1 MERVD
6 HGPRP
11 PRGLNPLALL
21 ARARRRGTVARL
33 GVPGA
38 RVYLVSDPAAIQEAL
53 TRTQREYAK
62 GVGRRGREPLKRVLG
77 DGLLTSPPDLH
88 RQQRRLVQP
97 LFHREAVAGY
107 AETFTA
113 LAGAAAAGWR
123 DGEVRDVHRDMT
135 ALTLAI
141 VARTVFDAEV
151 GDAAVTTVS
160 RALARNQRA
169 LRREILPG
177 GTLLDRLPLPATRRW
192 RADSAAVDAV
202 VYGLIEA
209 RRAEPGVASSD
220 PRSPASEASA
230 AGSPRDLLS
239 LLLATGMPDRLIRDE
254 ALTLLLAG
262 HETTAN
268 ALAWTFALLSH
279 DPAAQERIAGGDRAF
294 TAAVVRE
301 SLRLYPPAWAIWRHL
316 VEAREVGGRRLP
328 AGATLIL
335 SPWVMHRD
343 PAWWPEP
350 ERFLPERWLDGPPP
364 ERYAYFP
371 FGSGPRQCV
380 GNEFAELEATRVT
393 EAVCARWVLAPA
405 GPVVPQPLITLRP
418 RHGVPV
424 LLRVRR

>member
-1 MERVD
+1 
-6 HGPRP
+6 
-11 PRGLNPLALL
+11 
-21 ARARRRGTVARL
+21 VARL
-33 GVPGA
+33 PVPGA
-38 RVYLVSDPAAIQEAL
+38 RVFLVSEPAAIQEAL

-62 GVGRRGREPLKRVLG
+62 GVGRHGREPLKRVLG

-97 LFHREAVAGY
+97 LFHHERVAGY
-107 AETFTA
+107 ADTFTA
-113 LAGAAAAGWR
+113 LAEAVVAGWR

-141 VARTVFDAEV
+141 VARTVFDADV

-209 RRAEPGVASSD
+209 RRAQPG
-220 PRSPASEASA
+220 
-230 AGSPRDLLS
+230 GRDLLS
-239 LLLATGMPDRLIRDE
+239 LLLTTGMPDRRIRDE

-268 ALAWTFALLSH
+268 SLAWTFALLSH
-279 DPAAQERIAGGDRAF
+279 DAAAQERIAGGDRAF
-294 TAAVVRE
+294 TTAVVRE

-328 AGATLIL
+328 AGATLVL
-335 SPWVMHRD
+335 SPWVVHRD

-350 ERFLPERWLDGPPP
+350 ERFRPERWLEGSPP
-364 ERYAYFP
+364 ERYTYFP

-380 GNEFAELEATRVT
+380 GNEFAELEAARVT

-418 RHGVPV
+418 RDGVP
-424 LLRVRR
+424 LLPRVRR

>member
-1 MERVD
+1 VERVD

-33 GVPGA
+33 PVPGA
-38 RVYLVSDPAAIQEAL
+38 RVYLVSEPAAIQEAL

-97 LFHREAVAGY
+97 LFHREVVAGY
-107 AETFTA
+107 AEAFTA
-113 LAGAAAAGWR
+113 LAEAAADGWR

-141 VARTVFDAEV
+141 VARTVFDTGV
-151 GDAAVTTVS
+151 GHSAVTTVS

-209 RRAEPGVASSD
+209 RR
-220 PRSPASEASA
+220 RPASEASA
-230 AGSPRDLLS
+230 ASTAPGGRDLLS
-239 LLLATGMPDRLIRDE
+239 LLLATGMPDRRIRDE

-294 TAAVVRE
+294 TTAVVRE

-328 AGATLIL
+328 AGATLVL

-350 ERFLPERWLDGPPP
+350 ERFRPERWLAGPPP

-380 GNEFAELEATRVT
+380 GNEFAELEATCVT
-393 EAVCARWVLAPA
+393 EAVCARWALAPA

>member
-1 MERVD
+1 
-6 HGPRP
+6 
-11 PRGLNPLALL
+11 
-21 ARARRRGTVARL
+21 VARL
-33 GVPGA
+33 PVPGA
-38 RVYLVSDPAAIQEAL
+38 RVYLVSDPTAIQEAL

-107 AETFTA
+107 GETFTA
-113 LAGAAAAGWR
+113 LAEAAADGWR
-123 DGEVRDVHRDMT
+123 DGEVRDVHQDMT

-141 VARTVFDAEV
+141 VARTVFDAAV

-209 RRAEPGVASSD
+209 RRADPG
-220 PRSPASEASA
+220 
-230 AGSPRDLLS
+230 GRDLLS
-239 LLLATGMPDRLIRDE
+239 LLLATGMPDRRIRDE

-279 DPAAQERIAGGDRAF
+279 DLSAQERIAGGDRGF
-294 TAAVVRE
+294 TTAVVRE

-316 VEAREVGGRRLP
+316 VEAREVAGRRLR
-328 AGATLIL
+328 AGATLVL

-350 ERFLPERWLDGPPP
+350 DRFRPDRWLDGPAP

-380 GNEFAELEATRVT
+380 GNEFAELEAARVT
-393 EAVCARWVLAPA
+393 EAVCARWVLTPA

-418 RHGVPV
+418 RYGVR
-424 LLRVRR
+424 LLVRVRR

>member
-1 MERVD
+1 M
-6 HGPRP
+6 
-11 PRGLNPLALL
+11 
-21 ARARRRGTVARL
+21 ARL
-33 GVPGA
+33 AVPGA

-113 LAGAAAAGWR
+113 LAGAAVAGWR
-123 DGEVRDVHRDMT
+123 DGEVRDVHHDMT

-151 GDAAVTTVS
+151 GDAAVTTIS

-209 RRAEPGVASSD
+209 RRAQPG
-220 PRSPASEASA
+220 
-230 AGSPRDLLS
+230 GRDLLS

-279 DPAAQERIAGGDRAF
+279 DAAAQERIAGGDRAY

-301 SLRLYPPAWAIWRHL
+301 SLRLYPPAWAIWRRL

-328 AGATLIL
+328 AGATLVL
-335 SPWVMHRD
+335 SPWVVHRD

-380 GNEFAELEATRVT
+380 GNEFAELEAARVT
-393 EAVCARWVLAPA
+393 EAVCARWVLTPA
-405 GPVVPQPLITLRP
+405 GPVEPQPLITLRP
-418 RHGVPV
+418 RHGVP
-424 LLRVRR
+424 LLPRVRR

>member
-1 MERVD
+1 
-6 HGPRP
+6 
-11 PRGLNPLALL
+11 
-21 ARARRRGTVARL
+21 VARL
-33 GVPGA
+33 PVPGA

-97 LFHREAVAGY
+97 LFHHERVAGY

-113 LAGAAAAGWR
+113 LAESAAAGWR
-123 DGEVRDVHRDMT
+123 DGEVRDLHQDMT

-141 VARTVFDAEV
+141 VARTVFDADV
-151 GDAAVTTVS
+151 GDAAVTTVT

-209 RRAEPGVASSD
+209 RRRDAGLAGSG
-220 PRSPASEASA
+220 PRSAVTAPDGGGRPGPASA
-230 AGSPRDLLS
+230 APAGSDLLS
-239 LLLATGMPDRLIRDE
+239 LLLTTGMPDRRIRDE

-294 TAAVVRE
+294 TTAAVRE

-316 VEAREVGGRRLP
+316 AEAREVGGRRLP

-350 ERFLPERWLDGPPP
+350 ERFAPSRWLDGPPP

-380 GNEFAELEATRVT
+380 GNEFAELEAVRVT
-393 EAVCARWVLAPA
+393 EAVCARWAFTPAP
-405 GPVVPQPLITLRP
+405 GGRPVVPQPLITLRP
-418 RHGVPV
+418 RYGVPL

>member
-1 MERVD
+1 M
-6 HGPRP
+6 
-11 PRGLNPLALL
+11 
-21 ARARRRGTVARL
+21 ARL
-33 GVPGA
+33 PVPGA
-38 RVYLVSDPAAIQEAL
+38 RVFLVSEPAAIQEAL

-62 GVGRRGREPLKRVLG
+62 GVGRHGREPLKRVLG

-97 LFHREAVAGY
+97 LFHHERVAGY
-107 AETFTA
+107 ADTFTA
-113 LAGAAAAGWR
+113 LAEAVVAGWR

-141 VARTVFDAEV
+141 VARTVFDADV

-209 RRAEPGVASSD
+209 RRAQPG
-220 PRSPASEASA
+220 
-230 AGSPRDLLS
+230 GRDLLS
-239 LLLATGMPDRLIRDE
+239 LLLTTGMPDRRIRDE

-268 ALAWTFALLSH
+268 SLAWTFALLSH
-279 DPAAQERIAGGDRAF
+279 DAAAQERIAGGDRAF
-294 TAAVVRE
+294 TTAVVRE

-328 AGATLIL
+328 AGATLVL
-335 SPWVMHRD
+335 SPWVVHRD

-350 ERFLPERWLDGPPP
+350 ERFRPERWLEGSPP
-364 ERYAYFP
+364 ERYTYFP

-380 GNEFAELEATRVT
+380 GNEFAELEAARVT

-418 RHGVPV
+418 RDGVP
-424 LLRVRR
+424 LLPRVRR

>member
-1 MERVD
+1 MD

-21 ARARRRGTVARL
+21 TRARRRGVVVRL
-33 GVPGA
+33 PVPGA
-38 RVYLVSDPAAIQEAL
+38 RVYLVNDPTAIQEVLA
-53 TRTQREYAK
+53 RTQREYAK

-88 RQQRRLVQP
+88 REQRRLVRP
-97 LFHREAVAGY
+97 LFHRERVAGY

-113 LAGAAAAGWR
+113 LAEAAAAGWR
-123 DGEVRDVHRDMT
+123 DGEVRDLHRDMT

-141 VARTVFDAEV
+141 VARTVFDADV

-209 RRAEPGVASSD
+209 RRAEPG
-220 PRSPASEASA
+220 
-230 AGSPRDLLS
+230 GSDLLS
-239 LLLATGMPDRLIRDE
+239 LLLATGMPDRRIRDE

-279 DPAAQERIAGGDRAF
+279 DPAAQERIAGGDPAF
-294 TAAVVRE
+294 TSAVVRE

-335 SPWVMHRD
+335 SPWVTHRD

-350 ERFLPERWLDGPPP
+350 ERFRPERWLDGPPP

-380 GNEFAELEATRVT
+380 GNEFAELEAARVT
-393 EAVCARWVLAPA
+393 EAVCARWLLTPAPGA
-405 GPVVPQPLITLRP
+405 RPVVPRPLITLRP
-418 RHGVPV
+418 RYGVP
-424 LLRVRR
+424 LLLNVRR

>member
-1 MERVD
+1 MD

-21 ARARRRGTVARL
+21 ARARRRGAVARL
-33 GVPGA
+33 PVPGA
-38 RVYLVSDPAAIQEAL
+38 RAYLVSDPIAIQEAL

-97 LFHREAVAGY
+97 LFHRERVAGY

-113 LAGAAAAGWR
+113 LATAAAAGWR
-123 DGEVRDVHRDMT
+123 DGEVRDLHRDMT

-141 VARTVFDAEV
+141 VARTVFDADV

-209 RRAEPGVASSD
+209 RRAAPG
-220 PRSPASEASA
+220 
-230 AGSPRDLLS
+230 GSDLLS
-239 LLLATGMPDRLIRDE
+239 LLLATGMPDRRIRDE

-279 DPAAQERIAGGDRAF
+279 DPAAQERIAAGDREF
-294 TAAVVRE
+294 TTAVVRE

-316 VEAREVGGRRLP
+316 TEPREVGGRRLP

-350 ERFLPERWLDGPPP
+350 ERFRPERWLDGPPP
-364 ERYAYFP
+364 ARYAYFP

-380 GNEFAELEATRVT
+380 GNEFAELESVRVT
-393 EAVCARWVLAPA
+393 EAVCATWTFTPAP
-405 GPVVPQPLITLRP
+405 GGRPVVPQPLITLRP
-418 RHGVPV
+418 RYGVPL

>member
-1 MERVD
+1 M
-6 HGPRP
+6 
-11 PRGLNPLALL
+11 
-21 ARARRRGTVARL
+21 ARL
-33 GVPGA
+33 PVPGA
-38 RVYLVSDPAAIQEAL
+38 RVFLVSEPAAIQEAL

-62 GVGRRGREPLKRVLG
+62 GVGRHGREPLKRVLG

-97 LFHREAVAGY
+97 LFHHERVAGY
-107 AETFTA
+107 ADTFTA
-113 LAGAAAAGWR
+113 LAEAAVAGWR

-141 VARTVFDAEV
+141 VARTVFDADV

-209 RRAEPGVASSD
+209 RRAQPG
-220 PRSPASEASA
+220 
-230 AGSPRDLLS
+230 GRDLLS
-239 LLLATGMPDRLIRDE
+239 LLLTTGMPDRRIRDE

-268 ALAWTFALLSH
+268 SLAWTFALLSH
-279 DPAAQERIAGGDRAF
+279 DAAAQERIAGGDRAF
-294 TAAVVRE
+294 TTAVVRE

-328 AGATLIL
+328 AGATLVL
-335 SPWVMHRD
+335 SPWVVHRD

-350 ERFLPERWLDGPPP
+350 ERFRPERWLEGSPP
-364 ERYAYFP
+364 ERYTYFP

-380 GNEFAELEATRVT
+380 GNEFAELEAARVT

-418 RHGVPV
+418 RDGVP
-424 LLRVRR
+424 LLPRVRR